1 MDSLQIFILRLKMK
15 NKLLIVVLLFKFN
28 SAFAQETNNVLT
40 YSEFISQVMT
50 HHPSAYQ
57 ANLIA
62 DYGDAKLLALK
73 GYTDP
78 KLFSDINQK
87 YFSDKQYYSYFSGG
101 IKVPTWYGVSV
112 EAGYSHTDGD
122 FINPENRLPETGLVY
137 AGIKLDLGNGLIWN
151 ERRFALE
158 SGKIIQQSSEIERQI
173 FLNELRFKATEA
185 YLKWY
190 ANYQKYTTVKSA
202 VDNADLRL
210 KAVKA
215 SAEFGDRAIIDTTEA
230 FITLS
235 NRMLEMQTTLRD
247 LQNAE
252 AFLETYLW
260 SNGEV
265 PLELEGIVPEI
276 PEEIAIYIKEN
287 NLNEDLITAH
297 PFIQIQEF
305 KLSQSNIKLK
315 LQKEQLKPDLS
326 LKYNMLNEPIGNNP
340 FAQYNVSNYQWGASF
355 NYSFISRKQRG
366 NVQLA
371 KIQLE
376 DQKLSLRIKQQEMN
390 YKINAAQN
398 NYATALS
405 QAILTDKIV
414 QSNLTLYQSEQAMF
428 SIGESSVFMMNTRE
442 TNYLNAQKE
451 NIDAK
456 YLKLQ
461 TLNELRYILQY

>member
-1 MDSLQIFILRLKMK
+1 MKNNIFI
-15 NKLLIVVLLFKFN
+15 IVLLVQFT
-28 SAFAQETNNVLT
+28 SVFAQDTNSVLK
-40 YSEFISQVMT
+40 YNEFISQVMT

-57 ANLIA
+57 AELIK
-62 DYGDAKLLALK
+62 DYGDAKLLSMK

-78 KLFSDINQK
+78 KIFSDINQK

-101 IKVPTWYGVSV
+101 IKVPTWYGISV
-112 EAGYSHTDGD
+112 EAGYSLTDGD

-151 ERRFALE
+151 ERRYALE

-173 FLNELRFKATEA
+173 FLNELRYKATEA

-190 ANYQKYTTVKSA
+190 ANYQKYTTFLSA
-202 VDNADLRL
+202 VENAEIRL

-215 SAEFGDRAIIDTTEA
+215 SADFGDRPIIDTTEA
-230 FITLS
+230 FISLS
-235 NRMLEMQTTLRD
+235 NRILEMQTTFRD
-247 LQNAE
+247 LQNSE

-265 PLELEGIVPEI
+265 PLELDGIIPEI
-276 PEEIAIYIKEN
+276 PQESEIYIKEN
-287 NLNEDLITAH
+287 NLNEDPIAVH

-315 LQKEQLKPDLS
+315 LQKEQLKPDFS
-326 LKYNMLNEPIGNNP
+326 LKYNMLNEPIGTNP
-340 FAQYNVSNYQWGASF
+340 IAQYNVSNYQWGASF
-355 NYSFISRKQRG
+355 NYSILSRKQRG
-366 NVQLA
+366 DVQLA

-376 DQKLSLRIKQQEMN
+376 DQKLSLRIKQQEIN
-390 YKINAAQN
+390 YKISAAQN
-398 NYATALS
+398 NYSTALS

-414 QSNLTLYQSEQAMF
+414 QSNLTLYRSEQAMF
-428 SIGESSVFMMNTRE
+428 GIGESSVFMMNTRE
-442 TNYLNAQKE
+442 TNYIKAQKE

-456 YLKLQ
+456 FSQFQ
-461 TLNELRYILQY
+461 TLNELRYIMQY